1 MLAFPLLCVPQL
13 DRDAGDLYRVLSPTP
28 LPPTDG
34 WLVAVD
40 GKVGAQEALAVLAVA
55 VPAVQ
60 VDAWGNTGHR
70 LIGVA
75 AMRALPDDL
84 PAVDLHRWNSD
95 CVAFDVLQE
104 KRRPMLGICYGMQFI
119 NARLGGTL
127 FADVQAQL
135 GVAAHSPKRTQ
146 GVDIMHDVSVETGS
160 LLADLVEASS
170 APANSFHLQAVENVG
185 EGLRVNARAADGLIE
200 GIEEEEGR
208 LLGVQFHPEAMPGS
222 AWDSLFAHLVRQAS
236 L

>member
-1 MLAFPLLCVPQL
+1 MARPLIGITTSLAGTSQTLQRRYVDAVERAGGAPVIVAQTADPTAQRPLLDVL
-13 DRDAGDLYRVLSPTP
+13 DG
-28 LPPTDG
+28 
-34 WLVAVD
+34 LVIT
-40 GKVGAQEALAVLAVA
+40 GGPGITEGLVG
-55 VPAVQ
+55 
-60 VDAWGNTGHR
+60 R
-70 LIGVA
+70 
-75 AMRALPDDL
+75 LPDDL
-84 PAVDLHRWNSD
+84 PAVDLHRWKSD

-160 LLADLVEASS
+160 LLADLVGASS

>member
-1 MLAFPLLCVPQL
+1 MARPLIGITTSLNGTSQTLQRRYVDAVERAGGAPVIVAQTTDLTAQRPLLDVL
-13 DRDAGDLYRVLSPTP
+13 DG
-28 LPPTDG
+28 
-34 WLVAVD
+34 LVIT
-40 GKVGAQEALAVLAVA
+40 GGPGITEGLVG
-55 VPAVQ
+55 
-60 VDAWGNTGHR
+60 R
-70 LIGVA
+70 
-75 AMRALPDDL
+75 LPDDL
-84 PAVDLHRWNSD
+84 PAVDLHRWKSD

-160 LLADLVEASS
+160 LLADLVGASS
-170 APANSFHLQAVENVG
+170 ASANSFHLQALENVG

>member
-1 MLAFPLLCVPQL
+1 MARPLIGITTSLTGTSQTLQRRYVDAVERAGGAPVIVAQTADPTAQRPLLDVL
-13 DRDAGDLYRVLSPTP
+13 DG
-28 LPPTDG
+28 
-34 WLVAVD
+34 LVIT
-40 GKVGAQEALAVLAVA
+40 GGPGITEGLVG
-55 VPAVQ
+55 
-60 VDAWGNTGHR
+60 R
-70 LIGVA
+70 
-75 AMRALPDDL
+75 LPDDL
-84 PAVDLHRWNSD
+84 PAVDLHRWKSD

-160 LLADLVEASS
+160 LLADLVRASS
-170 APANSFHLQAVENVG
+170 APANSFHLQAVETVG
-185 EGLRVNARAADGLIE
+185 EGLRVNARAAAGLIE

>member
-1 MLAFPLLCVPQL
+1 MARPLIGITTSLTGTSQTLQRRYVDAVERAGGAPVIVAQTADPIAQRPLLDVL
-13 DRDAGDLYRVLSPTP
+13 DG
-28 LPPTDG
+28 
-34 WLVAVD
+34 LVIT
-40 GKVGAQEALAVLAVA
+40 GGPGITEGLVG
-55 VPAVQ
+55 
-60 VDAWGNTGHR
+60 R
-70 LIGVA
+70 
-75 AMRALPDDL
+75 LPDDL
-84 PAVDLHRWNSD
+84 SAVDLYRWKSD

-160 LLADLVEASS
+160 LLADLVGASS

-185 EGLRVNARAADGLIE
+185 EGLRVNARATDGLIE

>member
-1 MLAFPLLCVPQL
+1 MARPLIGITTSLTGTSQTLQRRYVDAVERAGGAPVIVAQTADSTAQRPLLDVL
-13 DRDAGDLYRVLSPTP
+13 DG
-28 LPPTDG
+28 
-34 WLVAVD
+34 LVIT
-40 GKVGAQEALAVLAVA
+40 GGPGITEGLVG
-55 VPAVQ
+55 
-60 VDAWGNTGHR
+60 R
-70 LIGVA
+70 
-75 AMRALPDDL
+75 LPDDL

-160 LLADLVEASS
+160 LLADLVGASS
-170 APANSFHLQAVENVG
+170 ASANSFHLQAVENVG

>member
-1 MLAFPLLCVPQL
+1 MARPLIGITTSLTGTSQTLQRRYVDAVERAGGAPVIVAQTADSTAQRPLLDVL
-13 DRDAGDLYRVLSPTP
+13 DG
-28 LPPTDG
+28 
-34 WLVAVD
+34 LVIT
-40 GKVGAQEALAVLAVA
+40 GGPGITEGLVGQ
-55 VPAVQ
+55 
-60 VDAWGNTGHR
+60 
-70 LIGVA
+70 
-75 AMRALPDDL
+75 LPDDL
-84 PAVDLHRWNSD
+84 PAVDLHRWKSD

-160 LLADLVEASS
+160 LLADLVGASS
-170 APANSFHLQAVENVG
+170 ASANSFHLQALENVG

>member
-1 MLAFPLLCVPQL
+1 MARPLIGITTSLDGTSQTLQRRYVDAVERAGGAPVIVAQTADPTAQRPLLDVL
-13 DRDAGDLYRVLSPTP
+13 DG
-28 LPPTDG
+28 
-34 WLVAVD
+34 LVIT
-40 GKVGAQEALAVLAVA
+40 GGPGITEGLVG
-55 VPAVQ
+55 
-60 VDAWGNTGHR
+60 R
-70 LIGVA
+70 
-75 AMRALPDDL
+75 LPDDL
-84 PAVDLHRWNSD
+84 PAVDLHRWKSD
-95 CVAFDVLQE
+95 CVAFELLRE

-160 LLADLVEASS
+160 LLADLVGASS

>member
-1 MLAFPLLCVPQL
+1 MARPLIGITTSLTGTSQTLQRRYVDAVERAGGAPVIVAQTADSTAQRPLLDVL
-13 DRDAGDLYRVLSPTP
+13 DG
-28 LPPTDG
+28 
-34 WLVAVD
+34 LVIT
-40 GKVGAQEALAVLAVA
+40 GGPGITEGLVG
-55 VPAVQ
+55 
-60 VDAWGNTGHR
+60 R
-70 LIGVA
+70 
-75 AMRALPDDL
+75 LPDDL
-84 PAVDLHRWNSD
+84 PAVDLHRWKSD

-160 LLADLVEASS
+160 LLADLVGASS
-170 APANSFHLQAVENVG
+170 ASANSFHLQAVENVG

>member
-1 MLAFPLLCVPQL
+1 MARPLIGITTSLTGMSQTLQRRYVDAVERAGGAPVIVAQTADSTAQRPLLDVL
-13 DRDAGDLYRVLSPTP
+13 DG
-28 LPPTDG
+28 
-34 WLVAVD
+34 LVIT
-40 GKVGAQEALAVLAVA
+40 GGPGITEGLVG
-55 VPAVQ
+55 
-60 VDAWGNTGHR
+60 R
-70 LIGVA
+70 
-75 AMRALPDDL
+75 LPDDL

-160 LLADLVEASS
+160 LLADLVGASS

-185 EGLRVNARAADGLIE
+185 EGLRVNARATDGLIE

>member
-1 MLAFPLLCVPQL
+1 MARPLIGITTSLTETAQTLQRRYVDAVERAGGAPVIVAQTADSTAQRPLLDVL
-13 DRDAGDLYRVLSPTP
+13 DG
-28 LPPTDG
+28 
-34 WLVAVD
+34 LVIT
-40 GKVGAQEALAVLAVA
+40 GGPGITEGLVG
-55 VPAVQ
+55 
-60 VDAWGNTGHR
+60 R
-70 LIGVA
+70 
-75 AMRALPDDL
+75 LPDDL
-84 PAVDLHRWNSD
+84 PAVDLHRWKSD
-95 CVAFDVLQE
+95 CVAFDVLRE

-135 GVAAHSPKRTQ
+135 GVGAHSPKRTQ
-146 GVDIMHDVSVETGS
+146 GVDVMHDISVETGS
-160 LLADLVEASS
+160 LLADLVGASS

-185 EGLRVNARAADGLIE
+185 EGLRVNARADDGLIE
-200 GIEEEEGR
+200 GIEEEGGR

>member
-1 MLAFPLLCVPQL
+1 MARPLIGITTSLTGTSQTLQRRYVDAVERAGGAPVIVAQTADSTAQRPLLDAL
-13 DRDAGDLYRVLSPTP
+13 DG
-28 LPPTDG
+28 
-34 WLVAVD
+34 LVIT
-40 GKVGAQEALAVLAVA
+40 GGPGITEGLVG
-55 VPAVQ
+55 
-60 VDAWGNTGHR
+60 R
-70 LIGVA
+70 
-75 AMRALPDDL
+75 LPDDL
-84 PAVDLHRWNSD
+84 PAVDLHRWKSD

-160 LLADLVEASS
+160 LLADLVGASS

-200 GIEEEEGR
+200 GVEEEEGR